1 MEKAAGASASTVS
14 KAGSL
19 KLLQPCAHLQAFDPM
34 TPSAVPQ
41 PRFPVISTVWRP
53 KSIKWG
59 LPCLPPRIICA
70 LTHNSVWRAHSRYSS
85 VFQGQGHRADHLPG
99 LGPPVR
105 LSPASTRS
113 SPTPAVGVPAWVGG
127 LSSLASTF
135 ALGCHTHT
143 TLQTTQTERDPL
155 VLFPSLLS
163 VGLHQQGPQIAV
175 RRTKISSLSPRN
187 ARWNWSRS
195 RLLEALLDHS

>member
-41 PRFPVISTVWRP
+41 PRFPVIPTVWRP

-59 LPCLPPRIICA
+59 LTCLPPRIICA
-70 LTHNSVWRAHSRYSS
+70 LTHNSVWRAHSRCSS
-85 VFQGQGHRADHLPG
+85 VFQGQGHRADHLPC

-105 LSPASTRS
+105 LSPASTCS
-113 SPTPAVGVPAWVGG
+113 SPTLALGAPDGGGG
-127 LSSLASTF
+127 LSSLAPAQGLRLHWDVTHTHYTSNNTDRARPTCPVPLP
-135 ALGCHTHT
+135 ALGGTAPA
-143 TLQTTQTERDPL
+143 RAPD
-155 VLFPSLLS
+155 
-163 VGLHQQGPQIAV
+163 
-175 RRTKISSLSPRN
+175 SS
-187 ARWNWSRS
+187 
-195 RLLEALLDHS
+195 